1 MLSLKRLSRLFEK
14 QTSWTSKTL
23 KTNIFEVFF
32 LFFSVLNETIKTKIS
47 DADKKQLQKSFRD
60 RNKKA
65 EQKKRR

>member
-14 QTSWTSKTL
+14 QTSWTSKTF
-23 KTNIFEVFF
+23 KTNIFQVFF
-32 LFFSVLNETIKTKIS
+32 SFFSVLNETIKTKIS

>member
-32 LFFSVLNETIKTKIS
+32 SFFSVLNETIKTKIS
-47 DADKKQLQKSFRD
+47 EADKKQLQKSFRD

>member
-32 LFFSVLNETIKTKIS
+32 SFFSVLNETIKTKIS

>member
-1 MLSLKRLSRLFEK
+1 MLSQKRLSRLFEK
-14 QTSWTSKTL
+14 QTSWTSKTF
-23 KTNIFEVFF
+23 KTNIFQVFS
-32 LFFSVLNETIKTKIS
+32 FFSVLNETIKTKIS

>member
-1 MLSLKRLSRLFEK
+1 MLSQKRLSRLFEK
-14 QTSWTSKTL
+14 QTSWTSKTF
-23 KTNIFEVFF
+23 KTNIFQVFF
-32 LFFSVLNETIKTKIS
+32 SFFSVLNETIKTKIS